1 MAHQIFQLPFHRFK
15 DADLLVDL
23 AEPFPP
29 DCDDLL
35 HLRRL
40 AAQRAR
46 HGFERPVKIKKLPD
60 FGQGEANLVVATD
73 EEDAVQIT
81 LLIIAISGGGSRRG
95 WQQLLSFI
103 KPNCLNV
110 HASRASQ
117 LSNLHSE
124 IIHPM
129 LG

>member
-1 MAHQIFQLPFHRFK
+1 MAYQIFQLPFHRFE

-35 HLRRL
+35 HLGRL
-40 AAQRAR
+40 AIQRAR
-46 HGFERPVKIKKLPD
+46 HRFERPVKIKKLPD
-60 FGQGEANLVVATD
+60 FGQGEANFVVAAD
-73 EEDAVQIT
+73 EEYPVQIT
-81 LLIIAISGGGSRRG
+81 LLIIAISGSGSRRG

-103 KPNCLNV
+103 KPNRLNV
-110 HASRASQ
+110 HAGRASQ